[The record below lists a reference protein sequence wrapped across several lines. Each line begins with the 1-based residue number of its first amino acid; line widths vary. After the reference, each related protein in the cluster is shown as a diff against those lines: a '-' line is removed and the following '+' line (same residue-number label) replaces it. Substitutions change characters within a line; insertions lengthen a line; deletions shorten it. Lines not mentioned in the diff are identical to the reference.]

1 MNNFVLCIDTSAGT
15 TVAVLDGDQ
24 VASEFNFDEN
34 MMHAERIGDAI
45 NQALSAAKISPSQ
58 VASVVV
64 GLGPAPYTGLRIG
77 IAAAAMFAEAVGAKI
92 YGVGSLDAIARL
104 GLLAS
109 EGNNVPLL
117 VTTDAR
123 RSENY
128 WALYSGLTNSGAPI
142 LIEGPGVAKPAALEE
157 KFAGQKIQRVS
168 SLHNGDLA
176 NGDLVNS
183 ETPNAELA
191 ESSNAQ
197 IAKISAVE
205 LGRVF
210 LAQLEDGTASH
221 NVEAMYLRAPD
232 AVAPK
237 VLREFGKRVSG

>member
-1 MNNFVLCIDTSAGT
+1 MNNFVLCIDTSVGT

-45 NQALSAAKISPSQ
+45 NQSLSAAKISPSQ

-92 YGVGSLDAIARL
+92 YGVGSLDAIARR

-142 LIEGPGVAKPAALEE
+142 LIDGPGVAKPTALEE
-157 KFAGQKIQRVS
+157 KFAGQKIQRLS
-168 SLHNGDLA
+168 TLP
-176 NGDLVNS
+176 NS
-183 ETPNAELA
+183 ERPNADMATAAIGEL
-191 ESSNAQ
+191 Q
-197 IAKISAVE
+197 TAKISAVE

-210 LAQLEDGTASH
+210 LAQLNDGSASH

>member
-92 YGVGSLDAIARL
+92 YGVGSLDAIARR

-142 LIEGPGVAKPAALEE
+142 LIDGPGVAKPTALEE
-157 KFAGQKIQRVS
+157 KFAGQKIQRLS
-168 SLHNGDLA
+168 TLP
-176 NGDLVNS
+176 NS
-183 ETPNAELA
+183 ERPNADMATAAIGEL
-191 ESSNAQ
+191 Q
-197 IAKISAVE
+197 TAKISAVE

-210 LAQLEDGTASH
+210 LAQLNDGSASH